1 MEIIGSIVLGIGL
14 IALGA
19 ALFTSGRKRV
29 KRCTTQTVGRIT
41 GVRESEDR
49 DSDGDVTTDYTP
61 EFEFVVNGQVY
72 HGTGDTSYN
81 RRKKV
86 KIGGSINVFYDPED
100 PREHYTRG
108 GGKSQ
113 PVVGVVFIILGVLTL
128 LGIFKG

>member
-19 ALFTSGRKRV
+19 SLFTSGRKRV
-29 KRCTTQTVGRIT
+29 KRCTAQTVGRIT
-41 GVRESEDR
+41 GVSESEDR
-49 DSDGDVTTDYTP
+49 DSDGYVTTYYAP

-72 HGTGDTSYN
+72 HGTGDTSYD

-113 PVVGVVFIILGVLTL
+113 PVMGVVLIILGVLTVL
-128 LGIFKG
+128 SIFKG

>member
-1 MEIIGSIVLGIGL
+1 MEIVGSIVFGIGL

-29 KRCTTQTVGRIT
+29 KRCTAQTVGRIT
-41 GVRESEDR
+41 GVSESEDR
-49 DSDGDVTTDYTP
+49 DSDGYVTTYYAP

-113 PVVGVVFIILGVLTL
+113 PVMGVAFILLGVLVL
-128 LGIFKG
+128 LGTLNG

>member
-1 MEIIGSIVLGIGL
+1 MEIVGSIVLGIGL

-29 KRCTTQTVGRIT
+29 KRCTAQTVGRIT
-41 GVRESEDR
+41 GVSESEDR
-49 DSDGDVTTDYTP
+49 DSDGYVTTYYAP

-86 KIGGSINVFYDPED
+86 KIGGSINIFYDPED

-113 PVVGVVFIILGVLTL
+113 PVMGVVLIILGVLTL
-128 LGIFKG
+128 LGALKG

>member
-19 ALFTSGRKRV
+19 ALFISGRKRV

-72 HGTGDTSYN
+72 HGTANISYN
-81 RRKKV
+81 RRRKV
-86 KIGGSINVFYDPED
+86 KIGGQTDDKIQVVKITK
-100 PREHYTRG
+100 TRRYNRQYG
-108 GGKSQ
+108 NSNMPCTFSKI
-113 PVVGVVFIILGVLTL
+113 FTKTII
-128 LGIFKG
+128 

>member
-49 DSDGDVTTDYTP
+49 DSDGYDYTP

-72 HGTGDTSYN
+72 HGTANISYN
-81 RRKKV
+81 RRRKV

-100 PREHYTRG
+100 PREYYTRG

-113 PVVGVVFIILGVLTL
+113 PVMGVVFIILGVLTL
-128 LGIFKG
+128 PGALKG

>member
-1 MEIIGSIVLGIGL
+1 MEIVGGIVLGFGL
-14 IALGA
+14 IALGV
-19 ALFTSGRKRV
+19 ALFSSGRKRV
-29 KRCTTQTVGRIT
+29 KRCTAQTVGRIT
-41 GVRESEDR
+41 GVSESEDQ
-49 DSDGDVTTDYTP
+49 DSDGCVTTSYAP

-100 PREHYTRG
+100 PGEHYTRG

-113 PVVGVVFIILGVLTL
+113 PVMGVVFILLGVLTFL
-128 LGIFKG
+128 SIFKG